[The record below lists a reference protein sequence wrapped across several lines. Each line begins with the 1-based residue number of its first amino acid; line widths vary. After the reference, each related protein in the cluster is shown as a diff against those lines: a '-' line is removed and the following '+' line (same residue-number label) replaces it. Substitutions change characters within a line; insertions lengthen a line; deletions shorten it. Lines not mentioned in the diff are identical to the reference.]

1 MKKVLMINGSPH
13 EAGCTFTAL
22 SEIEASLK
30 KHGIESDLLY
40 LGKKPLSGC
49 TDCGFCA
56 KAGKCVFED
65 AVNETIA
72 RLDQYDAIVAG
83 TPVYYGG
90 PSGQLCCFMDR
101 LCFAGGSRLA
111 GKLAASVVSCRRGG
125 ATSAFQRLN
134 QYFAMNNMCLV
145 GSQYWN
151 QVHGF
156 TPEDVRQDLEGLQT
170 MRTLGENMAWMMKNM
185 EAGRN
190 AGVNPPEYEPV
201 IMTHFIR

>member
-1 MKKVLMINGSPH
+1 MKKVLLINGSPH

-111 GKLAASVVSCRRGG
+111 DGVGQAVGLLIGGQGVQGQIDFAAPGMGVNHAVGQLLGGKVGGCRPHPEFGQGAVHGVCSIADRIAQPLQVPRRG
-125 ATSAFQRLN
+125 QQL
-134 QYFAMNNMCLV
+134 
-145 GSQYWN
+145 
-151 QVHGF
+151 
-156 TPEDVRQDLEGLQT
+156 
-170 MRTLGENMAWMMKNM
+170 
-185 EAGRN
+185 RN
-190 AGVNPPEYEPV
+190 LKHKTVPL
-201 IMTHFIR
+201 

>member
-1 MKKVLMINGSPH
+1 MGSAPKR
-13 EAGCTFTAL
+13 AN
-22 SEIEASLK
+22 AS
-30 KHGIESDLLY
+30 SR
-40 LGKKPLSGC
+40 
-49 TDCGFCA
+49 
-56 KAGKCVFED
+56 D

-134 QYFAMNNMCLV
+134 QYFARAIEHYC
-145 GSQYWN
+145 GFWWDQYWN

-156 TPEDVRQDLEGLQT
+156 TPEDVRQDLEGRACRLCGLWEKIW
-170 MRTLGENMAWMMKNM
+170 RPG
-185 EAGRN
+185 
-190 AGVNPPEYEPV
+190 
-201 IMTHFIR
+201 

>member
-1 MKKVLMINGSPH
+1 MKKVLLINGSPH

-134 QYFAMNNMCLV
+134 QYFAMNNMFLV
-145 GSQYWN
+145 GSQYGN

-190 AGVNPPEYEPV
+190 AGVNPPEYKPV

>member
-1 MKKVLMINGSPH
+1 MKKVLLINGSPH

-134 QYFAMNNMCLV
+134 QYFAMNNMFSGGLPVLEPGARIYSGGCAP
-145 GSQYWN
+145 GSGGPADYADS
-151 QVHGF
+151 GRKYGLDD
-156 TPEDVRQDLEGLQT
+156 EKYGGRQKRGGQP
-170 MRTLGENMAWMMKNM
+170 
-185 EAGRN
+185 AG
-190 AGVNPPEYEPV
+190 
-201 IMTHFIR
+201 I